1 MFKPSRARTAATFG
15 PFKLS
20 PAERLLLKGDEPV
33 AVGGRAFDIL
43 AKLIERAGDVVS
55 KQEILQSAWPGVIV
69 DDNALRVQIAHLRRM
84 IGDGQ
89 DGVRYIASI
98 SGRGYCFVAPVRRSR
113 TDRDH
118 SPANSIAASWRP
130 RLPARRP
137 YVVGRDETVLAL
149 VSLLESHRFV
159 SIVGPGGIGKTTVA
173 LATAHAVADD
183 FEGAVYFVDLGALA
197 DPSLVVPTIASEVGC
212 IIQGSDPASTLTTFL
227 EDKRLC
233 LVLDSCEHVIDTVAA
248 IAARLFDLA
257 PLVSL
262 MTTTRE
268 ALKVAGE
275 NVYSLLPLDGPSDD
289 PNISVAQVLASPAVQ
304 LFMHRAAASGYGL
317 ELTDADARIVADI
330 CRRLDGIALAIEIA
344 ASRVGA
350 HGVRGLLQLI
360 DNQSKL
366 LWQGRRNATPRH
378 KTLQAM
384 LDWSYN
390 LLSASEQNT
399 LRHLAIFVG
408 AFTLEAAR
416 SIAERDRDGPCTI
429 QTIGNLVDKSLIST
443 SKVDGSPYYRLLDT
457 TRAYLAAKPA
467 ENEESNRIDRRHA
480 RYDTRISPGWR
491 PARMRNPRSRCTSV
505 MSALRWNGAF
515 RQLAIVMSASN

>member
-1 MFKPSRARTAATFG
+1 MTTKRLPLASRCAVPFERDRCEADFKGLKWACNHGWLSERRHQCSNRAAARTAATFG

-43 AKLIERAGDVVS
+43 SKLVEHAGDVVS
-55 KQEILQSAWPGVIV
+55 KQEILQSAWPGVLV
-69 DDNALRVQIAHLRRM
+69 EDGALRVQIAHLRRM

-89 DGVRYIASI
+89 DGIRYIASV
-98 SGRGYCFVAPVRRSR
+98 SGRGYCFVAPVRRSW

-118 SPANSIAASWRP
+118 SPANSIAAASSRSK
-130 RLPARRP
+130 LPARRP
-137 YVVGRDETVLAL
+137 YMVGRDETVRAL
-149 VSLLESHRFV
+149 VSLLESRRFV

-173 LATAHAVADD
+173 LATAHAIADD
-183 FEGAVYFVDLGALA
+183 FEGAVFFVDLGALT

-212 IIQGSDPASTLTTFL
+212 IIQASDPASTLTTFL

-248 IAARLFDLA
+248 IAARLFDRA

-268 ALKVAGE
+268 ALRVTGE

-289 PNISVAQVLASPAVQ
+289 PNISVDQVLASPAVQ

-350 HGVRGLLQLI
+350 HGVRGMAELL

-366 LWQGRRNATPRH
+366 LWQGVRNATPRH

-390 LLSASEQNT
+390 LLSVSEQKT
-399 LRHLAIFVG
+399 LRHLAVFVG
-408 AFTLEAAR
+408 SFTLEAAR
-416 SIAERDRDGPCTI
+416 SIADGRPRWALHDRDHRRTWW
-429 QTIGNLVDKSLIST
+429 T
-443 SKVDGSPYYRLLDT
+443 SP
-457 TRAYLAAKPA
+457 
-467 ENEESNRIDRRHA
+467 
-480 RYDTRISPGWR
+480 
-491 PARMRNPRSRCTSV
+491 
-505 MSALRWNGAF
+505 
-515 RQLAIVMSASN
+515 